1 MEFRN
6 EMQKNVYIMVAS
18 WFEPELQSGAIQ
30 RYEDQP
36 AFFARGGSAG
46 IRISILPYG
55 DDEAVINVL
64 ATVVKGASLTPELMG
79 FLLATNRDSCWFGA
93 FGFDSKSDSI
103 TFEHSIVG
111 STCDRKELQTSM
123 VAVLGAADKYDDM
136 IVAKFGGKSLG
147 ARESG
152 Q

>member
-46 IRISILPYG
+46 IRI
-55 DDEAVINVL
+55 
-64 ATVVKGASLTPELMG
+64 
-79 FLLATNRDSCWFGA
+79 
-93 FGFDSKSDSI
+93 
-103 TFEHSIVG
+103 
-111 STCDRKELQTSM
+111 
-123 VAVLGAADKYDDM
+123 
-136 IVAKFGGKSLG
+136 
-147 ARESG
+147 
-152 Q
+152 